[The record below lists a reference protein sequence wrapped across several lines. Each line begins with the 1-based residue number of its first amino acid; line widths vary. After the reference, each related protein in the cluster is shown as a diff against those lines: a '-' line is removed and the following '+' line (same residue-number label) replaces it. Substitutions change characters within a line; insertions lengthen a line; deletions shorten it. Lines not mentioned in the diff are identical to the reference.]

1 MMQLLA
7 FFSVYLLGGLGC
19 VFFASI
25 RCKRRNLL
33 DLASMLLLWP
43 LCAPFLFASM
53 EPEQA
58 RSMAQC
64 PPEVEMRVLAK
75 HCQDLKV
82 RVGEIDGLLG
92 HDKWKRDLVTSRRA
106 DLDPTSPAT
115 RAALEALSVQLSH
128 IERLHF
134 LRKVHQAE
142 LEETQALLEQLRS
155 QEQLSRFLGAP
166 GAEGDLRLD
175 AIRERIA
182 DSELMLASETELIS
196 LCHESL

>member
-7 FFSVYLLGGLGC
+7 FFSVYLLGGVGC
-19 VFFASI
+19 VLFASI

-33 DLASMLLLWP
+33 DLVSMLLLWP

-53 EPEQA
+53 EPA
-58 RSMAQC
+58 HTRSTRQR
-64 PPEVEMRVLAK
+64 PPEAEMRVLSK
-75 HCQDLKV
+75 HCEDLKT

-92 HDKWKRDLVTSRRA
+92 HDKWKRDVVTSKRA
-106 DLDPTSPAT
+106 GLDPSSPAT
-115 RAALEALSVQLSH
+115 RAALEALSLQLEH

-142 LEETQALLEQLRS
+142 LEETQALLDQLQS
-155 QEQLSRFLGAP
+155 QEELSRFLGAP
-166 GAEGDLRLD
+166 GGEGDLRLD